1 MIDVDLARRLRDAGL
16 RWRPSPGD
24 RFVVER
30 LVDSD
35 EGVGDVFT
43 LSDMTIEAHEH
54 PTGTVLGF
62 NGTTEWALDS
72 VAADDALWL
81 PREDQLRELLG
92 STFVS
97 LTRVLVDGEPL
108 AYRVTVA
115 LDGAAATGPDSVHV
129 AADPETAYAHAL
141 LAYVDA
147 SLRLDGPEEA
157 DEPSTDGLRGD
168 AGLDGDATK

>member
-35 EGVGDVFT
+35 DGVGEVFT

-92 STFVS
+92 STFRS
-97 LTRVLVDGEPL
+97 LDRLVVAGEPL
-108 AYRVTVA
+108 AYRVTVT
-115 LDGAAATGPDSVHV
+115 LGRSTSDDGVHV

-147 SLRLDGPEEA
+147 SLRLDGPEV
-157 DEPSTDGLRGD
+157 
-168 AGLDGDATK
+168 AGGP